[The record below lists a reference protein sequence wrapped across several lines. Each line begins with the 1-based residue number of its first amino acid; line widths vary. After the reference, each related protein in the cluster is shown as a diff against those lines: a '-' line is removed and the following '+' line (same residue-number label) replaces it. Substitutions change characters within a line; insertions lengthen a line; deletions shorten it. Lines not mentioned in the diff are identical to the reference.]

1 MSRHLT
7 IITLSLLVM
16 IGFAMPASSA
26 PISDTLLQELDE
38 LLSHSQDFDRQK
50 EQRISRLLH
59 QARVSTAPEEKFWML
74 RNVVDEYSVYDS
86 DSAFSY
92 SEQAQQLADAIGN
105 TTWTNDIHLLNSY
118 TYASTGYIE
127 KARDELMAIDDSHL
141 TPSMRVNFLGQLLYL
156 LTHEDQYRHVV
167 TEKAVPTTARQA
179 LDSVVSIVTPDHP
192 DYYYYIGYQALTGAQ
207 STEMVRSVI
216 KKLEVAMSNLQY
228 DSRADARVAWV
239 MSQLYGLVGD
249 AEGKERYLTLS
260 AMADLRTGN
269 RDIASLEE
277 LAYIMYQ
284 QGNLERAYQYID
296 HCLTSAELYKNRV
309 RALRVAALQK
319 EISEAY
325 QAKVAHL
332 QQVERSYMVVL
343 GVVVIILICS
353 LLFILRQRRK
363 LDRSNKELA
372 TVNDQLKQKIEEL
385 SSAYSQLAQKN
396 QDVVRVSEEL
406 QQSNDRLA
414 DSDYIKEMCIGNI
427 FSVCSSYINRID
439 EFRKNINRKIKA
451 HQYEDIRRLTETTD
465 LSQNEL
471 KDFYEQFDSIFLN
484 IYPDFVEQFNTLL
497 RPEEQIV
504 PKEPRR
510 LNTELR
516 IYALIRLG
524 ITDSVRIASVLHY
537 SPQTVYNKRLKMRSR
552 TIVDKSS
559 LVEHVKRL
567 GRRQSKAAA
576 AAMA

>member
-1 MSRHLT
+1 M
-7 IITLSLLVM
+7 
-16 IGFAMPASSA
+16 
-26 PISDTLLQELDE
+26 
-38 LLSHSQDFDRQK
+38 
-50 EQRISRLLH
+50 
-59 QARVSTAPEEKFWML
+59 
-74 RNVVDEYSVYDS
+74 
-86 DSAFSY
+86 
-92 SEQAQQLADAIGN
+92 
-105 TTWTNDIHLLNSY
+105 
-118 TYASTGYIE
+118 
-127 KARDELMAIDDSHL
+127 
-141 TPSMRVNFLGQLLYL
+141 
-156 LTHEDQYRHVV
+156 
-167 TEKAVPTTARQA
+167 
-179 LDSVVSIVTPDHP
+179 
-192 DYYYYIGYQALTGAQ
+192 
-207 STEMVRSVI
+207 
-216 KKLEVAMSNLQY
+216 
-228 DSRADARVAWV
+228 
-239 MSQLYGLVGD
+239 
-249 AEGKERYLTLS
+249 
-260 AMADLRTGN
+260 
-269 RDIASLEE
+269 
-277 LAYIMYQ
+277 
-284 QGNLERAYQYID
+284 
-296 HCLTSAELYKNRV
+296 

-406 QQSNDRLA
+406 QQSNDRLG
-414 DSDYIKEMCIGNI
+414 DSDYIKVMCIGNI